1 MAIIYVPDQ
10 LVTEAADVH
19 AEQHEFRESVE
30 GRDWFAEALQYV
42 DGRRTALPSPEHV
55 IAALR
60 AWAWECRRAN
70 LERRRA
76 ATFKAACDDRDV
88 AIAALAKGEQLRSLS
103 HE

>member
-10 LVTEAADVH
+10 LITQTADVH
-19 AEQHEFRESVE
+19 AEQDKRLE

-88 AIAALAKGEQLRSLS
+88 AIAALAKGEQT
-103 HE
+103 